1 MLVCPFYDFLFLF
14 LTIDFMIGCVFFIK
28 GRKQA
33 TEIPTLLE
41 RYGGVDSFDAI
52 IVSPL
57 SRALITALLGFGKR
71 PEGVPMIV
79 HPGCRESGSGIPENQ
94 PRRVSELKKDRELYE
109 LPKFE
114 EVDFSLLPPG
124 WPQSSSNQRTSTSA
138 TSSVNLPHVVPTKGV
153 VSKDD
158 PTSKKGK
165 HSKVGKTDKNDKHGE
180 FLNFLRQLPYRK
192 IAVVCHCN
200 VIRSLLQGQITVHT
214 KHCNPFAPLM
224 FYFNVLIYSLMLLL
238 FNSK

>member
-1 MLVCPFYDFLFLF
+1 V
-14 LTIDFMIGCVFFIK
+14 IFFIK

-71 PEGVPMIV
+71 RDGVPMIV

-94 PRRVSELKKDRELYE
+94 PRRVSELKRDRELYE

-124 WPQSSSNQRTSTSA
+124 WPQSSSNQRTTTSS
-138 TSSVNLPHVVPTKGV
+138 TSSVNLPHVVPKGV

-158 PTSKKGK
+158 QTTKKGK
-165 HSKVGKTDKNDKHGE
+165 HSKVGKTDNNDKHGE

-200 VIRSLLQGQITVHT
+200 VIRSLLHGQITVRT
-214 KHCNPFAPLM
+214 KHCKPFAPLM
-224 FYFNVLIYSLMLLL
+224 FHFDVFINYLILLLLLLLLLL